1 MPRDLVH
8 HVHVRQRGVQE
19 RAMVI
24 AHSAHA
30 HIRRPAALLDCT
42 TPGTSP
48 PPRGGLTLRNRR
60 AYGFYRQSSCTIQIR
75 VAVVTGDLAS
85 RTPETTGRA
94 AVCLSRV
101 TRLFDGLA
109 AVSQVSLEIAEGET
123 VWLRGWNGSGKTTL
137 LRLIATAISP
147 TFGGG
152 SVLGFDLRAERSA
165 IRARTDLLS
174 HETRL
179 YGDLTAVENL
189 RFACSL
195 YDIDPRLAG
204 SALERVGLEE
214 VAAVRVARFSQG
226 MRQRLALAR
235 CVMRAPALI
244 LLDEPYAALDVDAR
258 VVVDE
263 LLVTARARGQTAVVA
278 SHAAPPANL
287 IDRQLTRHGG
297 RVLAPAGVAS

>member
-1 MPRDLVH
+1 V
-8 HVHVRQRGVQE
+8 
-19 RAMVI
+19 
-24 AHSAHA
+24 
-30 HIRRPAALLDCT
+30 T
-42 TPGTSP
+42 TT
-48 PPRGGLTLRNRR
+48 R
-60 AYGFYRQSSCTIQIR
+60 
-75 VAVVTGDLAS
+75 
-85 RTPETTGRA
+85 RA
-94 AVCLSRV
+94 AVRLSRV

-109 AVSQVSLEIAEGET
+109 AVSQVSLEVAQGET

-152 SVLGFDLRAERSA
+152 SVLGFDLRTERSA

-179 YGDLTAVENL
+179 YGDLTAAENL

-204 SALERVGLEE
+204 PALDRVGLED
-214 VAAVRVARFSQG
+214 VATVRVARFSQG

-235 CVMRAPALI
+235 CLMRGPALI
-244 LLDEPYAALDVDAR
+244 LLDEPYAALDTEAR

-263 LLVTARARGQTAVVA
+263 LLTTARARAQTVVVA
-278 SHAAPPANL
+278 SHEAPPAHL
-287 IDRQLTRHGG
+287 VDREAAMDGG
-297 RVLAPAGVAS
+297 RVITPARVAPS

>member
-1 MPRDLVH
+1 V
-8 HVHVRQRGVQE
+8 
-19 RAMVI
+19 
-24 AHSAHA
+24 
-30 HIRRPAALLDCT
+30 T
-42 TPGTSP
+42 TT
-48 PPRGGLTLRNRR
+48 
-60 AYGFYRQSSCTIQIR
+60 Q
-75 VAVVTGDLAS
+75 
-85 RTPETTGRA
+85 RA
-94 AVCLSRV
+94 AIHLSRV

-109 AVSQVSLEIAEGET
+109 AVSAVNLDVAGGET

-152 SVLGFDLRAERSA
+152 SILGFDLRTERSA

-195 YDIDPRLAG
+195 YGCNPRLAG
-204 SALERVGLEE
+204 PALDQVGLEE

-235 CVMRAPALI
+235 CLMRRPALI
-244 LLDEPYAALDVDAR
+244 LLDEPYAALDVEAR
-258 VVVDE
+258 VVVDG
-263 LLVTARARGQTAVVA
+263 LLTAAQAGGQTVVVA
-278 SHAAPPANL
+278 SHEAPPAQL
-287 IDRQLTRHGG
+287 IDREVIMDGG
-297 RVLAPAGVAS
+297 RVITPAGVVPS

>member
-1 MPRDLVH
+1 VT
-8 HVHVRQRGVQE
+8 
-19 RAMVI
+19 
-24 AHSAHA
+24 
-30 HIRRPAALLDCT
+30 AA
-42 TPGTSP
+42 
-48 PPRGGLTLRNRR
+48 
-60 AYGFYRQSSCTIQIR
+60 
-75 VAVVTGDLAS
+75 
-85 RTPETTGRA
+85 ERA
-94 AVCLSRV
+94 AVRLSRV

-109 AVSQVSLEIAEGET
+109 AVSQVSLEIAPGEV

-179 YGDLTAVENL
+179 YADLTAVENL

-195 YDIDPRLAG
+195 YDIDPRRAEP
-204 SALERVGLEE
+204 ALGRVGLEE
-214 VAAVRVARFSQG
+214 LAAVRVGRFSQG

-235 CVMRAPALI
+235 CIMRTPALI

-263 LLVTARARGQTAVVA
+263 LLITARARGQTVVVA
-278 SHAAPPANL
+278 SHEAPPAHL
-287 IDRQLTRHGG
+287 IDRELTMDGG
-297 RVLAPAGVAS
+297 RVLAPAGVTS

>member
-1 MPRDLVH
+1 MTAP
-8 HVHVRQRGVQE
+8 G
-19 RAMVI
+19 
-24 AHSAHA
+24 
-30 HIRRPAALLDCT
+30 RPAV
-42 TPGTSP
+42 
-48 PPRGGLTLRNRR
+48 R
-60 AYGFYRQSSCTIQIR
+60 
-75 VAVVTGDLAS
+75 
-85 RTPETTGRA
+85 
-94 AVCLSRV
+94 LSRV

-109 AVSQVSLEIAEGET
+109 AVSNITLEVAKGET

-147 TFGGG
+147 TFGDG

-165 IRARTDLLS
+165 IRARADLLS

-195 YDIDPRLAG
+195 YDLDPRLAE
-204 SALERVGLEE
+204 SALDRVGLEE

-235 CVMRAPALI
+235 CLMRGPALI
-244 LLDEPYAALDVDAR
+244 LLDEPYAALDVEAR

-263 LLVTARARGQTAVVA
+263 LLTAAQASGQTVVVA
-278 SHAAPPANL
+278 SHEAPPAHL
-287 IDRQLTRHGG
+287 IDREVMMDGG
-297 RVLAPAGVAS
+297 RVITPAGVSPP

>member
-1 MPRDLVH
+1 MIGH
-8 HVHVRQRGVQE
+8 
-19 RAMVI
+19 
-24 AHSAHA
+24 
-30 HIRRPAALLDCT
+30 
-42 TPGTSP
+42 
-48 PPRGGLTLRNRR
+48 
-60 AYGFYRQSSCTIQIR
+60 
-75 VAVVTGDLAS
+75 LAS
-85 RTPETTGRA
+85 SGALVTATQRA
-94 AVCLSRV
+94 AVRLSRV

-109 AVSQVSLEIAEGET
+109 AVSQVSLEIAPGEV

-152 SVLGFDLRAERSA
+152 SVLGFDLGAERSA

-179 YGDLTAVENL
+179 YADLTAVENL

-195 YDIDPRLAG
+195 YGIDPRRAE
-204 SALERVGLEE
+204 SALGRVGLEE
-214 VAAVRVARFSQG
+214 LGAVRVGRFSQG

-235 CVMRAPALI
+235 CIMRAPALI

-263 LLVTARARGQTAVVA
+263 LLITARARGQTVVVA
-278 SHAAPPANL
+278 SHEAPPANL
-287 IDRQLTRHGG
+287 IDRELTMDGG

>member
-1 MPRDLVH
+1 MT
-8 HVHVRQRGVQE
+8 
-19 RAMVI
+19 AT
-24 AHSAHA
+24 
-30 HIRRPAALLDCT
+30 RPAAV
-42 TPGTSP
+42 G
-48 PPRGGLTLRNRR
+48 
-60 AYGFYRQSSCTIQIR
+60 
-75 VAVVTGDLAS
+75 
-85 RTPETTGRA
+85 
-94 AVCLSRV
+94 LSRV

-109 AVSQVSLEIAEGET
+109 AVSQASLEVARGET

-147 TFGGG
+147 TFGDG

-195 YDIDPRLAG
+195 YDLDPRLAEP
-204 SALERVGLEE
+204 ALERVGLEE
-214 VAAVRVARFSQG
+214 VATVRVNRFSQG
-226 MRQRLALAR
+226 MRQRLTLAR

-244 LLDEPYAALDVDAR
+244 LLDEPYAALDADAR

-263 LLVTARARGQTAVVA
+263 LLSTAHADGRTAVVA
-278 SHAAPPANL
+278 SHEAPPAHL
-287 IDRQLTRHGG
+287 LDREVMMDGG
-297 RVLAPAGVAS
+297 RVLTPAGVAPS

>member
-1 MPRDLVH
+1 V
-8 HVHVRQRGVQE
+8 
-19 RAMVI
+19 
-24 AHSAHA
+24 
-30 HIRRPAALLDCT
+30 T
-42 TPGTSP
+42 TT
-48 PPRGGLTLRNRR
+48 
-60 AYGFYRQSSCTIQIR
+60 Q
-75 VAVVTGDLAS
+75 
-85 RTPETTGRA
+85 RA
-94 AVCLSRV
+94 AVHLTTQRAAVRLSRV

-109 AVSQVSLEIAEGET
+109 AVSQVSLEVAQGET

-152 SVLGFDLRAERSA
+152 SVLGFDLRTERSA
-165 IRARTDLLS
+165 IRARADLLS

-195 YDIDPRLAG
+195 YDIDPRLAE
-204 SALERVGLEE
+204 SALGRVGLEE

-235 CVMRAPALI
+235 CLMRGPALI
-244 LLDEPYAALDVDAR
+244 LLDEPYAALDAEAR

-263 LLVTARARGQTAVVA
+263 LLTAAHASGQTVVVA
-278 SHAAPPANL
+278 SHEAPPAHL
-287 IDRQLTRHGG
+287 IDREVTMDGG
-297 RVLAPAGVAS
+297 RVIAPAGVVPS